1 MHKFTS
7 SRRRKNNVCY
17 IIREAAKKGYFLNGS
32 AIKRGEGVK
41 GLPLRKIIYKN
52 IFGGIF
58 FFNWS
63 KKSRQPLRS
72 RGGGGKALMA
82 LPLGE
87 K

>member
-7 SRRRKNNVCY
+7 SRRRKNYFGY

-52 IFGGIF
+52 IFGGILF
-58 FFNWS
+58 LIGR
-63 KKSRQPLRS
+63 KSPVS
-72 RGGGGKALMA
+72 HYVRGGGVR
-82 LPLGE
+82 P
-87 K
+87 